1 MNKILIIGGA
11 GFIGHNLALRFKS
24 LKYNV
29 GIIDSLAVNNY
40 LSISEKNKDFPHPE
54 LSKLIVTERFNLFK
68 KNNIEIIRTDSRSY
82 EELKEKIIKFN
93 PNIIIHLAAVSHA
106 NKSNIDPY
114 STFDNSLRTLEN
126 SLDCSR
132 ELKDLKRFIYFSSSM
147 VYGNFKADYVDENTQ
162 CDPIGIYGTLKYCC
176 ERIITAYN
184 QVFGIP
190 FTIIRPSALYGE
202 RCISRRVGQIFI
214 ENALYKKEIII
225 NSDDDEKLDFTY
237 INDLI
242 HGIEKVIENESSVNQ
257 IFNITFGEG
266 RKISTLIDILNNYF
280 GNIQIKKKKRDKL
293 TPKRG
298 KLLCQKAEDL
308 IGYSPS
314 WDLEKGYSNYIKWY
328 IDFFEKNK
336 SILNNK

>member
-1 MNKILIIGGA
+1 MKKI
-11 GFIGHNLALRFKS
+11 
-24 LKYNV
+24 
-29 GIIDSLAVNNY
+29 
-40 LSISEKNKDFPHPE
+40 
-54 LSKLIVTERFNLFK
+54 KL
-68 KNNIEIIRTDSRSY
+68 
-82 EELKEKIIKFN
+82 KIIK
-93 PNIIIHLAAVSHA
+93 
-106 NKSNIDPY
+106 
-114 STFDNSLRTLEN
+114 SLIECFEN
-126 SLDCSR
+126 AIS
-132 ELKDLKRFIYFSSSM
+132 
-147 VYGNFKADYVDENTQ
+147 
-162 CDPIGIYGTLKYCC
+162 CDPISYFGGIVAFNKKIDLDVAKQLIKPFLECIICPDIDDEALETLKMKKNL
-176 ERIITAYN
+176 RIILYN
-184 QVFGIP
+184 QVFNLP
-190 FTIIRPSALYGE
+190 YTIIRPSALYGE
-202 RCISRRVGQIFI
+202 RCVSRRVGQIFI

-242 HGIEKVIENESSVNQ
+242 HGIEKVIENENSVNQ